1 SRRDNCLVARAD
13 VLVFPKY
20 QAMILEEP
28 SLGSMSASRCSMALR
43 MLLEDEDGV
52 VARQRVVM
60 TDEAAISTEIDV
72 DSMKHPVF
80 RPKRVVQAD
89 L

>member
-1 SRRDNCLVARAD
+1 
-13 VLVFPKY
+13 
-20 QAMILEEP
+20 
-28 SLGSMSASRCSMALR
+28 MALR